1 MTGQR
6 LLTIPAGTRVRT
18 RATVGAPSVA
28 MADRINHHNV
38 ARRRPSADGRAVGAV
53 YGMGGD
59 VYWVEHGPS
68 DTAPYRFDEFEI
80 VEPTTGEQP

>member
-1 MTGQR
+1 MADQR
-6 LLTIPAGTRVRT
+6 LLALPDGTRVRI
-18 RATVGAPSVA
+18 RATLPAASAA

-53 YGMGGD
+53 HGMGGD
-59 VYWVEHGPS
+59 VVWIEHGPR

-80 VEPTTGEQP
+80 VEPTS